1 MELASLRD
9 GLRMHNLDVRR
20 AKSILIAQLVTMTV
34 IALVV
39 LLIDPLSARDALI
52 GGAAAALGTALFA
65 VWVFGRYS
73 ASEPGQIVARFYGG
87 ELIKIIA
94 IVAVFA
100 AAMRWLGDDL
110 NPVAL
115 FGAFLVVQV
124 LPPLLANRIAR

>member
-1 MELASLRD
+1 MQ
-9 GLRMHNLDVRR
+9 NLDVRR
-20 AKSILIAQLVTMTV
+20 AKSILKAQVVTLLV

-87 ELIKIIA
+87 EVIKIVV

-100 AAMRWLGDDL
+100 AAMKGLDDL

>member
-1 MELASLRD
+1 MQ
-9 GLRMHNLDVRR
+9 NLDVRR
-20 AKSILIAQLVTMTV
+20 AKSILKAQVVTMLV

-73 ASEPGQIVARFYGG
+73 AREPGQIVARFYGG
-87 ELIKIIA
+87 EVIKIVA
-94 IVAVFA
+94 IVAVFG
-100 AAMRWLGDDL
+100 AAMKGLDDL

>member
-1 MELASLRD
+1 ML
-9 GLRMHNLDVRR
+9 
-20 AKSILIAQLVTMTV
+20 V

-73 ASEPGQIVARFYGG
+73 AREPGQIVARFYGG
-87 ELIKIIA
+87 EVIKIVA
-94 IVAVFA
+94 IVAVFG
-100 AAMRWLGDDL
+100 AAMKGLDDL

>member
-1 MELASLRD
+1 
-9 GLRMHNLDVRR
+9 MHNLDVHR
-20 AKSILIAQLVTMTV
+20 AKQILKVQLLTWLAVGLA
-34 IALVV
+34 ALVV
-39 LLIDPLSARDALI
+39 DVATARDALI
-52 GGAAAALGTALFA
+52 GGAAAVLGSAVFA
-65 VWVFGRYS
+65 FWVFGRYS
-73 ASEPGQIVARFYGG
+73 AKEPGQIVARFYGG

-100 AAMRWLGDDL
+100 AAMKLLGENL

>member
-1 MELASLRD
+1 MQ
-9 GLRMHNLDVRR
+9 NLDVRR
-20 AKSILIAQLVTMTV
+20 AKSILKVQVVTMLV

-73 ASEPGQIVARFYGG
+73 AREPGQIVARFYGG
-87 ELIKIIA
+87 EVIKIVA
-94 IVAVFA
+94 IVAVFG
-100 AAMRWLGDDL
+100 AAMKGLDDL

>member
-1 MELASLRD
+1 
-9 GLRMHNLDVRR
+9 MHNLDVRR
-20 AKSILIAQLVTMTV
+20 AKSILMAQLVTMAV

-39 LLIDPLSARDALI
+39 LFIDPLSARDALI
-52 GGAAAALGTALFA
+52 GGAAAALGPALFA

-94 IVAVFA
+94 IIAVFA
-100 AAMRWLGDDL
+100 AAMKGLDDL

>member
-1 MELASLRD
+1 MQ
-9 GLRMHNLDVRR
+9 NLDVSR
-20 AKSILIAQLVTMTV
+20 AKSILKAQVVTMLV

-73 ASEPGQIVARFYGG
+73 AREPGQIVARFYGG
-87 ELIKIIA
+87 EVIKIVA
-94 IVAVFA
+94 IVAVFG
-100 AAMRWLGDDL
+100 AAMKGLDDL